1 MSINEQ
7 VLCQFDLNMAITFLV
22 LFRERNVTR
31 TAACMSVRQ
40 PAVSGSL
47 ARLRSYFDDPLF
59 IRTKSGMRPTQKATL
74 LALELSPA
82 MNRIEAALVRNR
94 LTDVNIPADR

>member
-1 MSINEQ
+1 MKINER
-7 VLCQFDLNMAITFLV
+7 VLCEFDLNMAITFLV

-31 TAACMSVRQ
+31 TAACMNVGQ

-59 IRTKSGMRPTQKATL
+59 IRIKSGMRPTQKAIL
-74 LALELSPA
+74 LASELSPA
-82 MNRIEAALVRNR
+82 VNCIEAALMR
-94 LTDVNIPADR
+94 LR